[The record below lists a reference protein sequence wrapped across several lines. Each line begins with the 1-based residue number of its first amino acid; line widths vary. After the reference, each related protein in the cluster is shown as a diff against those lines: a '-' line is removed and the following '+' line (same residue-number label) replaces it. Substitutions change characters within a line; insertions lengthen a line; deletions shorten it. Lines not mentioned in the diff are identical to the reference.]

1 MTDAEIEEARKRLNG
16 VTTML
21 AADGYA
27 LTVSPVWDGVAV
39 SIEAG
44 GEACADCLAPERVV
58 RQIIQDK
65 LDGLVQVVSV
75 TYPKASESAA
85 TRSPTP
91 AQADVPHQKGGPR

>member
-1 MTDAEIEEARKRLNG
+1 MTDAEIEEARGRLNG

-21 AADGYA
+21 AADGYV
-27 LTVSPVWDGVAV
+27 LTVSPAWDGVAV
-39 SIEAG
+39 SIEAT

-75 TYPKASESAA
+75 TYPQASESAA
-85 TRSPTP
+85 SHSPG
-91 AQADVPHQKGGPR
+91 QADVAHQEGGPR